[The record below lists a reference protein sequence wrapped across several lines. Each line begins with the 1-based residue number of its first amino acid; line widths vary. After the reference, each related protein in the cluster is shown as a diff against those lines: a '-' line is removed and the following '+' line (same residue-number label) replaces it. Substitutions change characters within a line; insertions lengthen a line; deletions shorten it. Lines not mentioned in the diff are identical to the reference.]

1 MSGELPYI
9 MIEDL
14 TILFCYKNVEST
26 QRAMS
31 RGTFPVP
38 TYRVGRRR
46 VADREVVRAYFRNMR
61 DEGLKEVSN

>member
-1 MSGELPYI
+1 MGAELPYVF
-9 MIEDL
+9 IEDL
-14 TILFCYKNVEST
+14 TILFNYKNVEST

-38 TYRVGRRR
+38 TYRVGKRR
-46 VADREVVRAYFRNMR
+46 VADREVVRAYFRKMR

>member
-1 MSGELPYI
+1 VSGELPYI
-9 MIEDL
+9 FVEDL
-14 TILFCYKNVEST
+14 TILFNYKNVEST

-38 TYRVGRRR
+38 TYRVGKRR
-46 VADREVVRAYFRNMR
+46 VADREVVRAYFRKMR